1 MARIFDNFAMFGY
14 MKKNWKESK
23 KKKMEV
29 ERKRKEKDSRFLL
42 MCLDNGRKG
51 KGKRKYFFFKLF
63 FVQTSGR
70 AQSISLRMVKRS
82 GPSIRSGPNP

>member
-23 KKKMEV
+23 KKKKEV

-51 KGKRKYFFFKLF
+51 KGKRKYFFLNYFLYKHR
-63 FVQTSGR
+63 V
-70 AQSISLRMVKRS
+70 
-82 GPSIRSGPNP
+82 GPSPLAFVWLRGWGLV